1 MSNSFSQLKK
11 SSKSNLESLTSELNK
26 LSEKQSGGSNGPDER
41 FWKLTVD
48 KVQNGH
54 AIIRFLPAP
63 SGESLPWVRIFSH
76 AFQGPGGWYIEKSL
90 TTLNR
95 KDPVSEYNT
104 ELWNSGVD
112 ANKDI
117 ARKQKRKLQ
126 YVSNILVVSDPANPD
141 NEGKVFLYQY
151 GKKIFDKIQD
161 VMHPEFEDEQA
172 VNPFDFWAGANFRLR
187 ARKVEGYRNYDKSDF
202 DSVSVLAEAG
212 PGNPSDA
219 DDAELERVWNSQHS
233 LEGLVA
239 PDQFK
244 SYDDLKARFQRVVG
258 VSASSSSVDFDEE
271 PARATQT
278 EDVPASNWEPKSDED
293 DDESLSYFKKLA
305 EEV

>member
-11 SSKSNLESLTSELNK
+11 SSKSSLDSLTSELNK
-26 LSEKQSGGSNGPDER
+26 LSEKQSGGGANGPDER

-48 KVQNGH
+48 KAQNGH

-76 AFQGPGGWYIEKSL
+76 AFQGTGGWYIEKSL
-90 TTLNR
+90 TTLGK

-126 YVSNILVVSDPANPD
+126 YVSNILVVSDPANPE

-202 DSVSVLAEAG
+202 DSVSVVSE
-212 PGNPSDA
+212 
-219 DDAELERVWNSQHS
+219 DDETLEKLWNSQHS

-244 SYDDLKARFQRVVG
+244 SYDELKARFQRVVG

-271 PARATQT
+271 PARVAQS
-278 EDVPASNWEPKSDED
+278 EDVPASSWEPKSDED

>member
-11 SSKSNLESLTSELNK
+11 SSKSSLDSLTSELNK
-26 LSEKQSGGSNGPDER
+26 LSEKQSGGGANGPDER

-48 KVQNGH
+48 KAQNGH
-54 AIIRFLPAP
+54 ASIRFLPAP

-76 AFQGPGGWYIEKSL
+76 AFQGTGGWYIEKSL
-90 TTLNR
+90 TTLGK

-126 YVSNILVVSDPANPD
+126 YVSNILVVSDPANPE

-202 DSVSVLAEAG
+202 DSVSVVSEDDEA
-212 PGNPSDA
+212 
-219 DDAELERVWNSQHS
+219 LEKLWNSQHS

-244 SYDDLKARFQRVVG
+244 SYDELKARFQRVVG

-271 PARATQT
+271 PARVAQA
-278 EDVPASNWEPKSDED
+278 EDVPASSWEPSSQDD

>member
-11 SSKSNLESLTSELNK
+11 SSKSSLDSLTSELNK
-26 LSEKQSGGSNGPDER
+26 LSEKQSGGGANGPDER

-48 KVQNGH
+48 KAQNGH
-54 AIIRFLPAP
+54 AIVRFLPAP

-76 AFQGPGGWYIEKSL
+76 AFQGTGGWYIEKSL
-90 TTLNR
+90 TTLGK

-126 YVSNILVVSDPANPD
+126 YVSNILVVSDPANPE

-202 DSVSVLAEAG
+202 DSVSVVSE
-212 PGNPSDA
+212 
-219 DDAELERVWNSQHS
+219 DDETLEKLWNSQHS

-239 PDQFK
+239 HAQFK
-244 SYDDLKARFQRVVG
+244 SYDDLKARFYRVLG
-258 VSASSSSVDFDEE
+258 ASDSSSSVDFDEE
-271 PARATQT
+271 PARVAQA
-278 EDVPASNWEPKSDED
+278 EDVPASSWEPSSQDD

>member
-1 MSNSFSQLKK
+1 MSNSFSQLKN

-26 LSEKQSGGSNGPDER
+26 LSEKQSGGASGPDER

-48 KVQNGH
+48 KAQNGH
-54 AIIRFLPAP
+54 AIVRFLPAP
-63 SGESLPWVRIFSH
+63 KGESLPWVRSWSH

-90 TTLNR
+90 TTLNK
-95 KDPVSEYNT
+95 KDPVSEHNT
-104 ELWNSGVD
+104 ELWNSGVES
-112 ANKDI
+112 NKDV

-141 NEGKVFLYQY
+141 NEGKVFLFQY

-161 VMHPEFEDEQA
+161 VMHPEFEDETA

-202 DSVSVLAEAG
+202 DSPSVLAE
-212 PGNPSDA
+212 
-219 DDAELERVWNSQHS
+219 DDAELEKTWTSQYS
-233 LEGLVA
+233 LEALIA

-244 SYDDLKARFQRVVG
+244 SYDELKSRMTRVLG
-258 VSASSSSVDFDEE
+258 LNGDFSSVLGKGFDFDEA
-271 PARATQT
+271 PAKSTPEAVAPVRAVV
-278 EDVPASNWEPKSDED
+278 EED

>member
-11 SSKSNLESLTSELNK
+11 SSKSSLDSLTSELNK
-26 LSEKQSGGSNGPDER
+26 LSEKQSGGGANGPDER

-48 KVQNGH
+48 KAQNGH

-63 SGESLPWVRIFSH
+63 SGETLPWVRIFSH

-90 TTLNR
+90 TTLPGK

-126 YVSNILVVSDPANPD
+126 YVSNILVVSDPANPE

-202 DSVSVLAEAG
+202 DSVSVVSEDDEA
-212 PGNPSDA
+212 
-219 DDAELERVWNSQHS
+219 LEKLWNSQYS

-244 SYDDLKARFQRVVG
+244 SYDELKARFHRVIG
-258 VSASSSSVDFDEE
+258 AASSSSSVDFDEE
-271 PARATQT
+271 PARVTQT
-278 EDVPASNWEPKSDED
+278 EDVPASSWEPSSQDD

>member
-11 SSKSNLESLTSELNK
+11 SSKSSLDSLTSELNK
-26 LSEKQSGGSNGPDER
+26 LSEKQSGGGANGPDER

-48 KVQNGH
+48 KAQNGH

-76 AFQGPGGWYIEKSL
+76 AFQGTGGWYIEKSL
-90 TTLNR
+90 TTLGK

-126 YVSNILVVSDPANPD
+126 YVSNILVVSDPANPE

-172 VNPFDFWAGANFRLR
+172 VNPFDFWNGANFRLR

-202 DSVSVLAEAG
+202 DSVSVVSEDDEA
-212 PGNPSDA
+212 
-219 DDAELERVWNSQHS
+219 LEKLWNSQYS

-244 SYDDLKARFQRVVG
+244 SYDELKARFQRVVG

-271 PARATQT
+271 PARVTQA
-278 EDVPASNWEPKSDED
+278 EDVPASSWEPSSQDD

>member
-11 SSKSNLESLTSELNK
+11 SSKSSLDSLTSELNK
-26 LSEKQSGGSNGPDER
+26 LSEKQSGGGANGPDER

-48 KVQNGH
+48 KAQNGH

-76 AFQGPGGWYIEKSL
+76 AFQGTGGWYIEKSL
-90 TTLNR
+90 TTLGK

-126 YVSNILVVSDPANPD
+126 YVSNILVVSDPANPE

-202 DSVSVLAEAG
+202 DSVSVVSEDDEA
-212 PGNPSDA
+212 
-219 DDAELERVWNSQHS
+219 LEKLWNSQYS

-244 SYDDLKARFQRVVG
+244 SYDELKARFQRVVG

-271 PARATQT
+271 PARVTQA
-278 EDVPASNWEPKSDED
+278 EDVPASSWEPSSQDD